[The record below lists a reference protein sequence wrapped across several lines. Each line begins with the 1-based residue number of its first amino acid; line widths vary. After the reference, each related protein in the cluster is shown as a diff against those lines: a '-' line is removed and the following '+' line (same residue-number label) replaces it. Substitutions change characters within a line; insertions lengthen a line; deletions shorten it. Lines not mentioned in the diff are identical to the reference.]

1 MQIYDHMRSQCVIQL
16 NFESPKRKKH
26 WTFVV
31 VVVVVA
37 VAAGVVVVVALVCVC
52 FHEMVTTT

>member
-31 VVVVVA
+31 VVA
-37 VAAGVVVVVALVCVC
+37 VAAGVVVVVVVALVCVC